1 MFPLLRKP
9 TAWIPLALSLVMLVI
24 FLGYF
29 FSAGVPNPEA
39 DEGTGAHLFQI
50 WLALEVILIPLFAIK
65 WLPREPKHAWPILA
79 MQILLVLL
87 VMAPVFILK
96 L

>member
-1 MFPLLRKP
+1 MNSLIKKP
-9 TAWIPLALSLVMLVI
+9 TAWIPLALSLVMIVI

-29 FSAGVPNPEA
+29 FSAGVPKPET

-50 WLALEVILIPLFAIK
+50 WLLLEIILIPLFAIK

-79 MQILLVLL
+79 LQLILALL